1 MNRVF
6 IGIVTVIVLIF
17 GTTCGLL
24 YFRTTQRS
32 LEIESLQGSIGDFD
46 ELTKVVRTRY
56 QRLEASQDVEVA
68 RQKLGTS
75 SGANLLYYRFKGEGL
90 PYFRGCV
97 GYEAGKQ
104 RVVTVAVDEPW

>member
-68 RQKLGTS
+68 RQKLGA
-75 SGANLLYYRFKGEGL
+75 SGSANLL
-90 PYFRGCV
+90 
-97 GYEAGKQ
+97 
-104 RVVTVAVDEPW
+104 